1 MKLQRSLSNLARS
14 AMVVLLALLI
24 SVPQPCVT
32 ALARAASTVTVFG
45 GITVSGGEQ
54 GVDFD
59 VSTSPLLLTVKTST
73 PLTFSGTGQGS
84 IKIASGV
91 RANIV
96 LAGLSLTSK
105 SSAPTTAADRNS
117 PIDLWP
123 DSSLH
128 ITLADGTTNYVRTHL
143 ETQCAGIHVAETA
156 SLTIDDSVTN
166 RLADGTHV
174 EVDGGKIA
182 TAGTLLNG
190 TKVEVGDELLKLSA
204 ANPGVLKV
212 AGGYGCAAIG
222 SGSME
227 NAGLMVFDGGSIV
240 ACAWRG
246 VAVNLDNPGAAG
258 DADAPVSGNYYA
270 SAGAGIGA
278 GCGGGATDMFFNAAD
293 IDAYG
298 SYHGAGIGAPLRF
311 EGGTTYNGGPRQP
324 SALTTTP
331 NSTCGNITING
342 GFLKARGFTHGNA
355 FGGACDSAA
364 APGAK
369 GKVIKVTGG
378 TLLPTSPNRWDLG
391 GNGGTVIVTGGSMRI
406 AGMNKFQGDGPWSD
420 ESKTTKLTMVT
431 IDMQKELQELNSQN
445 SKISGWQLLVNG
457 QPHSYGAPTMFDD
470 GKLYLWLS
478 DAYLKKD
485 PETGK
490 AARIEVRLNYVDPD
504 GKEQRLEPLYVEDL
518 GGTTGSTLKR
528 YVNIDL
534 DNEHLDPAAR
544 ELVAAYFAKLNKHY
558 DGLPLAGL
566 ELSAEEGHYISTDGL
581 ELIGKQLTDSTAL
594 EYSYQK
600 LSEELDKNGDPII
613 LDSGTSL
620 PTDSGNQ
627 RIEIV
632 SKQYANTSGMESYWG
647 HRIRGNAEILP
658 VNSVTKTE
666 VATPVD
672 VVVGSET
679 KQYSVPT
686 WAQGA
691 NSSVDFNTATMD
703 CLVVPFDI
711 ASGTIPGTDQM
722 SAATCKAPTGK
733 VTLSLDGREVG
744 ESLGGVIHLE
754 RPASGDAA
762 GTSATGDGMAQIK
775 AVDGREHVVGYFKV
789 TRSQLESWGL
799 GPTSDNMHRV
809 QVSYTSVTNPDAP
822 KRGQAAQAEGQTT
835 PLYEDSAYHNYYES
849 SSEPAAVEI
858 EMANPGLTLYS
869 TLLKGSFDPAKDPK
883 SYTAA
888 QVTALQSTDPEVR
901 MSYLGVKQNEDG
913 TPATKPDGSLDT
925 YLVDADYVAENG
937 DHPAQQFVVASDYV
951 GKGTHS
957 VYLLTSSVGEVEL
970 TSSNPGVVSIERSDP
985 NWLTNRRTQ
994 WQAGT
999 NTYVVGAPIKVNG
1012 PGVTTVTA
1020 TVKQTGAYDEA
1031 VRSFKIYSYPDLQE
1045 APTIEARE
1053 SVRNL
1058 SRKDGTV
1065 RPGDK
1070 LCYSTVFS
1078 NTKASSMYQNP
1089 IYELTVPADASL
1101 EALRVTMPGEASQTL
1116 TQGTDYTVTRNPLG
1130 GQTIQVKNLP
1140 ALYGSQGVRFELEAT
1155 VHNDVILP
1163 EHGTLTNLR
1172 STSSTW
1178 GTYGI
1183 DFSHDANFPWDT
1195 RFDNVNGKPVGT
1207 PELPAAA
1214 AFADPLTELPATL
1227 PDGTSSTEA
1236 DATKYL
1242 ATKEG
1247 ELLGTDELTA
1257 QAQELVEAAGIT
1269 PEGTPVLKVERFDGL
1284 TWHEQGFSG
1293 ADPFIALD
1301 KPASYLVTAT
1311 WTQSDG
1317 TQVTSKILYVL
1328 RDLGSSGGDHDLVV
1342 VPEDPD
1348 PAAGELS
1355 VTKTWQNT
1363 TANAANRANREIV
1376 QVGDELTYTLTA
1388 ANDKLGSIYYNAVIK
1403 DELPVGIDYIPGSIQ
1418 VVCRQGA
1425 EKHVTLTQEDFSVD
1439 YNASSRVLYVNV
1451 GHLYGG
1457 ESAQVTFKAVVTP
1470 ERLSY
1475 NAPQSLRNV
1484 GRLFG
1489 TKPSDTIQD
1498 PRDPVGPDDPD
1509 DPDNPPVDPDDPT
1522 PDPNPAPITV
1532 VIPDPVPGPYGDDPQ
1547 NPPADPTLDE
1557 RQDEE
1562 PATVELEYTE
1572 YVRRVDALKQAAPE
1586 GEGTGDTGEPADP
1599 TPAGGDGDNDLAPTY
1614 VTRAELL
1621 DHLRAH
1627 ALDDGYDL
1635 SADPDEMNLDAEHP
1649 VAVPAGQAVTQAT
1662 GHEAADLTQ
1671 VGKSHL
1677 TTTFKAADGTTVK
1690 ATLHHIV
1697 WDETVPEEEQPTEDK
1712 PTPGSFKANTKV
1724 SEPVREG
1731 TITGAELLA
1740 RAMDLAASRGLKLPA
1755 GVTAQQWKLE
1765 RVDAEGN
1772 RTPIGPKDQVSIADP
1787 ADYVFSVDYER
1798 PGDTP
1803 GGAAPLIGALTLGYK
1818 LFKTEAPASDPTG
1831 GTSGPVAPADPE
1843 EGDAQVTKVSHNLTA
1858 HEDGKVHVNDI
1869 LGYTIAVAN
1878 IGAETCCMY
1887 DVVVADD
1894 LPAGLAV
1901 VSGSMRLQLPDG
1913 AQVPVPDSAYN
1924 AETHKISVFGG
1935 MLKGG
1940 QSLQLTVEAAVMADA
1955 EGKDSGNHAVAS
1967 YVKPSDSTT
1976 DTIFSTE
1983 KRPDPGTPASSEDFE
1998 GSILLDPTPAA
2009 YPDDRT
2015 DPVAPP
2021 LSDGTGNEPAN
2032 ADGTADGT
2040 GSLRVIPRTG
2050 DEGLTWL
2057 APAAGLL
2064 AAAALAA
2071 TGAVVW
2077 RRRS

>member
-1 MKLQRSLSNLARS
+1 
-14 AMVVLLALLI
+14 MVALLTLLL
-24 SVPQPCVT
+24 SVPQPCVV

-45 GITVSGGEQ
+45 GVTVSGGEQ

-73 PLTFSGTGQGS
+73 PLTFAGTGQGS
-84 IKIASGV
+84 IKIATGV
-91 RANIV
+91 HANIT

-105 SSAPTTAADRNS
+105 SAAPSTAADRNS

-128 ITLADGTTNYVRTHL
+128 ITLADGTTNYLRTQL
-143 ETQCAGIHVAETA
+143 DTNCAGIHVAETA

-166 RLADGTHV
+166 CLIDGTHV
-174 EVDGGKIA
+174 KVDGGKIA

-190 TKVEVGDELLKLSA
+190 TQVEVGDELLKLSS

-258 DADAPVSGNYYA
+258 DSDTPTSGSYYA

-298 SYHGAGIGAPLRF
+298 SYHGAGIGAPLRY
-311 EGGTTYNGGPRQP
+311 ESGTTYNGGSRQP

-355 FGGACDSAA
+355 FGGACDSTA

-369 GKVIKVTGG
+369 DKVIKVTGG

-391 GNGGTVIVTGGSMRI
+391 GRSGTVIVTGGSMRI

-420 ESKTTKLTMVT
+420 ETKTTKLTMVT
-431 IDMQKELQELNSQN
+431 IDMQKELQELKSEN

-490 AARIEVRLNYVDPD
+490 AARIEVRLNYVDPS

-528 YVNIDL
+528 YVNIDV
-534 DNEHLDPAAR
+534 DNENLDPDAR
-544 ELVAAYFAKLNKHY
+544 QLVADYFAQLNKYY
-558 DGLPLAGL
+558 DGQPLSGL
-566 ELSAEEGHYISTDGL
+566 KLSEEQGHYIDTTGL
-581 ELIGKQLTDSTAL
+581 ELIGKRLTDSTSL
-594 EYSYQK
+594 EYTYQT
-600 LSEELDKNGDPII
+600 LSEQLDKNGEPII
-613 LDSGTSL
+613 LNSGTAL

-632 SKQYANTSGMESYWG
+632 SKQYANTQGMESYWG
-647 HRIRGNAEILP
+647 HRIRGNALIKP
-658 VNSVTKTE
+658 VNSSTKTQ

-672 VVVGSET
+672 VVIGAET
-679 KQYSVPT
+679 KHYSTPT

-691 NSSVDFNTATMD
+691 NSTADFNTATMD

-711 ASGTIPGTDQM
+711 TSGTIPGSDQM
-722 SAATCKAPTGK
+722 SATSCKAPTGK

-744 ESLGGVIHLE
+744 ESLGGVISLE
-754 RPASGDAA
+754 RPATGTTMGTAA
-762 GTSATGDGMAQIK
+762 VGDGK
-775 AVDGREHVVGYFKV
+775 AEIQVIGSREHVVGYFKI
-789 TRSQLESWGL
+789 TRSQLEAWGL
-799 GPTSDNMHRV
+799 GPTTDNQHHV

-822 KRGQAAQAEGQTT
+822 KRGEANQAEDAAA
-835 PLYEDSAYHNYYES
+835 PLYEDSAYRNYYES
-849 SSEPAAVEI
+849 ASDPVDVTI

-869 TLLKGSFDPAKDPK
+869 TLVKDQGIFDPAKNPK
-883 SYTAA
+883 TYTTA
-888 QVTALQSTDPEVR
+888 QVTALESTDPEIR
-901 MSYLGVKQNEDG
+901 MSYLGVKQNDDG

-937 DHPAQQFVVASDYV
+937 EHPAQQFIVASDYV
-951 GKGTHS
+951 GKGARS
-957 VYLLTSSVGEVEL
+957 LYLLTSSVGEVKL
-970 TSSNPGVVSIERSDP
+970 TSSNPGVVSIEDSQ
-985 NWLTNRRTQ
+985 WLTNRRSQ

-999 NTYVVGAPIKVNG
+999 NTYVVGAPIQVRG
-1012 PGVTTVTA
+1012 PGVTTITA
-1020 TVKQTGAYDEA
+1020 TVQHTGAYDEA
-1031 VRSFKIYSYPDLQE
+1031 TRSFKIYSYPDLQE
-1045 APTIEARE
+1045 VPTIEARE

-1065 RPGDK
+1065 RPGDR

-1089 IYELTVPADASL
+1089 VYELTVPADATL
-1101 EALRVTMPGEASQTL
+1101 EALRVTMPGEAGQTL
-1116 TQGTDYTVTRNPLG
+1116 TQGTDYTVTRNLLG
-1130 GQTIQVKNLP
+1130 GQTLQVKNLA

-1155 VHNDVILP
+1155 VNNDVILP

-1172 STSSTW
+1172 STSATW

-1195 RFDNVNGKPVGT
+1195 RFDNKNGSPVGSA
-1207 PELPAAA
+1207 ELPAAS
-1214 AFADPLTELPATL
+1214 AFSDPITELPATL
-1227 PDGTSSTEA
+1227 PDGTSSDKV

-1247 ELLGTDELTA
+1247 ELLGKDELTA
-1257 QAQELVEAAGIT
+1257 QAQELLEKAGIT
-1269 PEGTPVLKVERFDGL
+1269 PEGTPTLKVERFDGAR
-1284 TWHEQGFSG
+1284 WQEQRFGS
-1293 ADPFIALD
+1293 ADPSVPLD
-1301 KPASYLVTAT
+1301 KPASFLVTAS

-1317 TQVTSKILYVL
+1317 TTATAQILYVL
-1328 RDLGSSGGDHDLVV
+1328 RDLGTSGGDHDLVV
-1342 VPEDPD
+1342 VPDDPD
-1348 PAAGELS
+1348 PEAGELS
-1355 VTKTWQNT
+1355 VSKAWQNT
-1363 TANAANRANREIV
+1363 TANVEKRTNREIV

-1388 ANDKLGSIYYNAVIK
+1388 ANTKLGSVYYNAVVK
-1403 DELPVGIDYIPGSIQ
+1403 DELPAGIDYLPGSIQ

-1425 EKHVTLTQEDFSVD
+1425 EKSVTLTQDDFSVD

-1457 ESAQVTFKAVVTP
+1457 ETAQVIFKARVTP

-1475 NAPQSLRNV
+1475 SAPQSLRNV

-1489 TKPSDTIQD
+1489 TKPTDTIQD
-1498 PRDPVGPDDPD
+1498 PRDPDDPD
-1509 DPDNPPVDPDDPT
+1509 DPSVDPDPDDPPVE
-1522 PDPNPAPITV
+1522 PDPTPGPITV
-1532 VIPDPVPGPYGDDPQ
+1532 VIPNPEPGPYGDDPVD
-1547 NPPADPTLDE
+1547 PPADPTLDE

-1562 PATVELEYTE
+1562 PATIELEYTE
-1572 YVRRVDALKQAAPE
+1572 YVRRVNPLKQAAPE
-1586 GEGTGDTGEPADP
+1586 GEGTGDTTGEPGDP
-1599 TPAGGDGDNDLAPTY
+1599 IPPAPDTPPDAENDPQPTY

-1627 ALDDGYDL
+1627 ALADGYDL
-1635 SADPDEMNLDAEHP
+1635 SADPDELDLNAEHP
-1649 VAVPAGQAVTQAT
+1649 VAIPTGQAATQAT

-1677 TTTFKAADGTTVK
+1677 TTAFKAADGTTIK

-1697 WDETVPEEEQPTEDK
+1697 WDETVPEEEQPKEDE
-1712 PTPGSFKANTKV
+1712 PVPGTFTANTKV
-1724 SEPVREG
+1724 SEPVRDG
-1731 TITGAELLA
+1731 TITGTELLA
-1740 RAMDLAASRGLKLPA
+1740 RAMDLAASRGLVLPR
-1755 GVTAQQWKLE
+1755 GVTPQQWKLE

-1772 RTPIGPKDQVSIADP
+1772 RTPIGPEDTVDVADP

-1798 PGDTP
+1798 SDA
-1803 GGAAPLIGALTLGYK
+1803 AAPLSGALTLGYK
-1818 LFKTEAPASDPTG
+1818 LFKTQAPASDPTG
-1831 GTSGPVAPADPE
+1831 GTSGPVAPADPKE
-1843 EGDAQVTKVSHNLTA
+1843 SDAQVTKVSHNLTA
-1858 HEDGKVHVNDI
+1858 HEDGKVHVNDV
-1869 LGYTIAVAN
+1869 LGYTITVAN
-1878 IGAETCCMY
+1878 AGAETTCMY

-1901 VSGSMRLQLPDG
+1901 VSGSLKLQLPDG
-1913 AQVPVPDSAYN
+1913 TQVPVPDDAYH

-1935 MLKGG
+1935 TLKGG
-1940 QSLQLTVEAAVMADA
+1940 QSLQLTFEAVVMADA
-1955 EGKDSGNHAVAS
+1955 EGKDIGNHAVAS

-1976 DTIFSTE
+1976 GTIFSTE
-1983 KRPDPGTPASSEDFE
+1983 ERPNPGAPASSEDFA

-2021 LSDGTGNEPAN
+2021 L
-2032 ADGTADGT
+2032 ADGT
-2040 GSLRVIPRTG
+2040 GSDAANGANGGAAGLRVIPRTG
-2050 DEGLTWL
+2050 DEGQPWI
-2057 APAAGLL
+2057 APLGF
-2064 AAAALAA
+2064 ALVAVAA
-2071 TGAVVW
+2071 TGALVW